1 MKGNTWLVGWLVVTV
16 LLLGGAGFFL
26 AKGYGTY
33 SEEFSGWD
41 NLSSKISRLEKEV
54 PYPSE
59 ENEESLTQL
68 VEAYDADVTAL
79 YESLDRYQKPLN
91 EQISDSDFTTQI
103 LANKVTEFRKAA
115 QEGGMTIKN
124 EDQFYLGMAAY
135 QSTFPRP
142 QIVPIL
148 NYQLEATDHLLR
160 LMVESGVDQL
170 GFVNREELPGENS
183 EVEGAEA
190 GVVAGKVVQK
200 YPISV
205 RFTAGHG
212 AFQEFVNRMAN
223 DKEYFFILRLLRV
236 ENSSPNGPDLGSDEG
251 QSGPQFRDAAGNP
264 PPDDLY
270 GEIQSTTADFSEMVI
285 AFREKGY
292 EMQSADAR
300 IIFGQEKV
308 DVFAVVDLV
317 RFLPP
322 AEVEVGGA
330 GAQGKGGKGRR

>member
-16 LLLGGAGFFL
+16 LLVGGAGFFL

-33 SEEFSGWD
+33 NEEFSGWD

-54 PYPSE
+54 PYPSR
-59 ENEESLTQL
+59 ENEDALTQL

-91 EQISDSDFTTQI
+91 DQISDSDFTTQI
-103 LANKVTEFRKAA
+103 LANKVSEFRKVAR
-115 QEGGMTIKN
+115 EGGMTIKN
-124 EDQFYLGMAAY
+124 EDQFYMGMAAY

-142 QIVPIL
+142 QIVPLL
-148 NYQLEATDHLLR
+148 NYQLDATDHLLR

-170 GFVNREELPGENS
+170 GFVNREELPGETS
-183 EVEGAEA
+183 EVEGSDA

-205 RFTAGHG
+205 RFSAGHG

-236 ENSSPNGPDLGSDEG
+236 DNSSPDGPDLGSESG
-251 QSGPQFRDAAGNP
+251 QSGPQFRDANGNP
-264 PPDDLY
+264 PPEDLY
-270 GEIQSTTADFSEMVI
+270 GEIQSTAPDFNEMVI

-292 EMQSADAR
+292 EMQRADAR
-300 IIFGQEKV
+300 ILFGQEKV

-322 AEVEVGGA
+322 AEVEVGVVG
-330 GAQGKGGKGRR
+330 QEEGGNRRR